1 MKFRID
7 NLGIDIETE
16 VKDANKQSISAV
28 INGKDC
34 RIDIINISKDR
45 VEFLLNGK
53 YHSVRYT
60 DTSSSRELRMVV
72 DKMDEVRI
80 NLVPNAKLASKDTGG
95 GAGDRSKYLTSSVPG
110 KVISILAKK
119 DMPIKKGD
127 TVMIVE
133 SMKMQVKIK
142 AHKDGVVKELKV
154 KEGANIS
161 RNDIIA
167 IIE

>member
-1 MKFRID
+1 MRFRID
-7 NLGIDIETE
+7 NLGIDIEGE
-16 VKDANKQSISAV
+16 VKDANRQSISAV

-34 RIDIINISKDR
+34 RIDIISMSKDR

-53 YHSVRYT
+53 YHTVKYT
-60 DTSSSRELRMVV
+60 DTSSRELRMVV

-80 NLVPNAKLASKDTGG
+80 NLVPNAKLASKDAGG
-95 GAGDRSKYLTSSVPG
+95 GVGDRSKYLTSSVPG
-110 KVISILAKK
+110 KVVSILAKK
-119 DMPIKKGD
+119 DMPVKKGD
-127 TVMIVE
+127 TVIIVE

-154 KEGANIS
+154 KDGANIS